1 MSKFKVNDK
10 VYIKDHTGGKWY
22 GTIISINEFRN
33 PEMKYGLYIED
44 LSKNTIYMSEEKI
57 YLVESDYVWQ

>member
-33 PEMKYGLYIED
+33 SEMKYGLYIED

-57 YLVESDYVWQ
+57 YLVESD